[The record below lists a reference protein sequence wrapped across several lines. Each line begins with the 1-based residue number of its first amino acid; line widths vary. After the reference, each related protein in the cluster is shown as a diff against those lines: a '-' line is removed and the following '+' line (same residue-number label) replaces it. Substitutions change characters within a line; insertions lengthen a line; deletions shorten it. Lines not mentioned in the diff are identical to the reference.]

1 MAIFSSLLMR
11 KWSPR
16 PLFYSTFIVV
26 CEYRCHRVEFNPYF
40 QLSYNSCHL
49 SVFSLEKGLNRRRCH
64 IFQIKNQGIFYFT
77 CYLDKLLPQ
86 IILKFEVICG
96 TLSNS
101 TLSISRSGHFAK
113 YKKIEQEK
121 KNSRINCK
129 KCYLLNG
136 HIFVITYATKCT
148 KTSI

>member
-1 MAIFSSLLMR
+1 MAIFSSLLMPQR
-11 KWSPR
+11 APR
-16 PLFYSTFIVV
+16 PLSNSKFILVY
-26 CEYRCHRVEFNPYF
+26 EYGCHQARISPHF

-96 TLSNS
+96 TLSYS